1 MRFKRHTIAPSRF
14 VEWAHAAGL
23 AVHPWTFR
31 NEAKH
36 LAADYGG
43 DPIAEYLQFFALGVD
58 GVFSDFTDTA
68 VTARA
73 VANLSALLPWTAPFA
88 KRGGKLLFIKGQKAD
103 EELRNAKKPLAR
115 FAAKHIETRLTTTGR
130 VVVLRIT

>member
-1 MRFKRHTIAPSRF
+1 MARYADGIGPWKRHLVGARVVKPGASAESERHTIAPSRF

-73 VANLSALLPWTAPFA
+73 RFLAT
-88 KRGGKLLFIKGQKAD
+88 RGK
-103 EELRNAKKPLAR
+103 
-115 FAAKHIETRLTTTGR
+115 
-130 VVVLRIT
+130 